1 MSVKFFPITRAEMDS
16 LGWET
21 VDFVFVSGDAYVDHP
36 SFAAAILCR
45 TLEDAGYKVAILPQP
60 DFKTTKDFSYQII
73 RRQKEKEEII
83 SSSTSDNVL
92 TFEDSTAIS
101 NEVYEYFIIFKNQTS
116 GEIFESNHITLKSF

>member
-1 MSVKFFPITRAEMDS
+1 MDS

-60 DFKTTKDFSYQII
+60 DFKTTKDFLDYFGLST
-73 RRQKEKEEII
+73 KEE
-83 SSSTSDNVL
+83 L
-92 TFEDSTAIS
+92 PKFEEIKEQID
-101 NEVYEYFIIFKNQTS
+101 EYYKLYGAQ
-116 GEIFESNHITLKSF
+116 K